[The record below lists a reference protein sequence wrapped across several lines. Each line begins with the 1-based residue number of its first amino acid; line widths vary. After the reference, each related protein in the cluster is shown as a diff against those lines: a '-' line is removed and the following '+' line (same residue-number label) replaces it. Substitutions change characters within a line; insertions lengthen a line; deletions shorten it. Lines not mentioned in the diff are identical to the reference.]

1 MPFSPN
7 ALTDMHAKSDGT
19 TFQRLGKACVCGL
32 LGLLLVL
39 PMLSLAQNSATGQG
53 WSDLTPERQQ
63 VLAPLAAEWDGL
75 EAARKSKWLTIADK
89 FPNMPP
95 ERQARLQERM
105 QSWAKLTPQQRRVA
119 RENYARAT
127 RVDPERKNQKW
138 EQYQQ
143 LPEEQK
149 QELAA
154 KAQPR
159 KTVTT
164 LPPANQA
171 NAKTV
176 PPIKSASKPALARSV
191 TPEGAARSAIQP
203 AFRQTQ
209 Q

>member
-1 MPFSPN
+1 MPISPN
-7 ALTDMHAKSDGT
+7 TLTDMHAKSGGT
-19 TFQRLGKACVCGL
+19 TFQRLGQACACGL

-39 PMLSLAQNSATGQG
+39 PMLSLAQNSAAGPK

-63 VLAPLAAEWDGL
+63 VLTPLAAEWNGL
-75 EAARKSKWLTIADK
+75 EATRKSKWLTIADK
-89 FPNMPP
+89 FPHMPP

-105 QSWAKLTPQQRRVA
+105 QSWAKLTPAQRRVA

-127 RVDPERKNQKW
+127 RVDPEQKSQKW

-143 LPEEQK
+143 LPEEKK

-154 KAQPR
+154 KAQSR
-159 KTVTT
+159 KSVTT

-176 PPIKSASKPALARSV
+176 PPIQSASKPALARSV
-191 TPEGAARSAIQP
+191 TPEGAARSAIEP

-209 Q
+209 K